1 MLRSLRYDHTVAS
14 VHTHAQ
20 QVSPLY
26 QPNAMNRDQS
36 SSNAPLVPSSSSL
49 GRRVYLVLEF
59 VVLFV
64 GLPLLLYTQR
74 HALGGRVI
82 PLLIVLA
89 VGCVAVLLW
98 DPQFDR
104 QRMWNAS
111 SVPAQL
117 RSMLAVFALGVVGM
131 IGVFAWRHP
140 DLLWSFPREHTRT
153 WAVIMVTYPL
163 LSVYPQ
169 ELIFRTFLFHRYD
182 PLLGNARAKIAASG
196 TAFGMAH
203 IVFANWAAPL
213 CTMVIGF
220 WFARTYARSESTLAV
235 VLEHVL
241 WGMLAFTVGLGWYF
255 YSPAI

>member
-1 MLRSLRYDHTVAS
+1 
-14 VHTHAQ
+14 
-20 QVSPLY
+20 
-26 QPNAMNRDQS
+26 MNRES
-36 SSNAPLVPSSSSL
+36 SSVPSSPALVPAASTL
-49 GRRVYLVLEF
+49 GSRLYLACEF
-59 VVLFV
+59 ALLFV

-74 HALGGRVI
+74 NALGGRVVPI
-82 PLLIVLA
+82 LVVLA
-89 VGCVAVLLW
+89 LGCVAVLLL
-98 DPQFDR
+98 DPKFDR
-104 QRMWNAS
+104 QRMWNAA

-117 RSMLAVFALGVVGM
+117 RSMLGVFALGVAGM
-131 IGVFAWRHP
+131 IAVFAWRHP

-153 WAVIMVTYPL
+153 WVVIMVTYPL

-182 PLLGNARAKIAASG
+182 PLFNGAHAKITASG

-213 CTMVIGF
+213 CTMLIGF

-235 VLEHVL
+235 VVEHIL
-241 WGMLAFTVGLGWYF
+241 WGLLAFTVGLGWYF

>member
-1 MLRSLRYDHTVAS
+1 
-14 VHTHAQ
+14 
-20 QVSPLY
+20 
-26 QPNAMNRDQS
+26 
-36 SSNAPLVPSSSSL
+36 
-49 GRRVYLVLEF
+49 
-59 VVLFV
+59 VLFA

-74 HALGGRVI
+74 NALGGRIVPI
-82 PLLIVLA
+82 LVVLA
-89 VGCVAVLLW
+89 LGCVAVLW
-98 DPQFDR
+98 FDPHFDR
-104 QRMWNAS
+104 RRMWNAS
-111 SVPAQL
+111 SIPPQL
-117 RSMLAVFALGVVGM
+117 RSVLTVFLLGVVGM

-153 WAVIMVTYPL
+153 WLVLMVTYPL

-182 PLLGNARAKIAASG
+182 PLFGGARTKIAASG

-213 CTMVIGF
+213 CTAVIGF
-220 WFARTYARSESTLAV
+220 WFARRYAHSESTLTV
-235 VLEHVL
+235 TVEHIL